1 MFSLKLN
8 VLACRDTVSPNKVN
22 TAVMYITLVFI
33 NVSPQSAIAFSQLGE
48 ATTQPK
54 TEGR

>member
-1 MFSLKLN
+1 MIIYTLILKLN

-33 NVSPQSAIAFSQLGE
+33 NVSPQSAIAPPRS
-48 ATTQPK
+48 
-54 TEGR
+54 